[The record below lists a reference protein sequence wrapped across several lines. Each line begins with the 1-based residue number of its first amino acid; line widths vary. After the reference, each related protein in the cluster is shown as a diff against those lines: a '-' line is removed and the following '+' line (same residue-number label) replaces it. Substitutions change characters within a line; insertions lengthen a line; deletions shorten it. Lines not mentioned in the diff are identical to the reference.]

1 MAIDTE
7 LNEVYRGGD
16 VVQYVEQVSRIY
28 MVRVDLFYLGL
39 RILLYLYSLLPRHLP
54 LSCSQIKP

>member
-16 VVQYVEQVSRIY
+16 VQYVEQVSRIY
-28 MVRVDLFYLGL
+28 MVRVDFVE
-39 RILLYLYSLLPRHLP
+39 
-54 LSCSQIKP
+54 